1 VAARTSGDDPLRVG
15 VFGTGAL
22 GRHHTRILGGLPGV
36 ERIGVFDPRP
46 EQAAAVAGEY
56 GARTFD
62 TFEALA
68 AEIDAAVVAAPTVA
82 HAELG
87 VALLERGV
95 HVLVEKPIA
104 ATLEQADR
112 LIEAAERAGRVL
124 AIGHVEY
131 HNPAVEALIG
141 AGGRPRFVEI
151 ERLGVFTPRSLDVDV
166 IADLMIH
173 DLQIL
178 GELDPSGIVEV
189 RAVGIPVLSERI
201 DIVNARLAFASGMVA
216 NVTAT
221 RVSSERVRKLRAF
234 YPDRYRSLDYQAQ
247 EIKGYRLE
255 RADGEKRILPEAIG
269 VEKAEPLRR
278 ELEEFTAAC
287 RGAKARVVGGAAARG
302 ALAVAIAVAREAAP
316 A

>member
-1 VAARTSGDDPLRVG
+1 MAAKTDGAPLRVG

-22 GRHHTRILGGLPGV
+22 GRHHTRILGSLPGI
-36 ERIGVFDPRP
+36 ERVGIFDPRP
-46 EQAAAVAGEY
+46 EQAAAVAAEY
-56 GARTFD
+56 GAKAFD
-62 TFEALA
+62 SFEALA
-68 AEIDAAVVAAPTVA
+68 GEIDAAVVAAPTVA
-82 HAELG
+82 HADLG

-104 ATLEQADR
+104 ASLEEADR
-112 LIEAAERAGRVL
+112 LIDAAARAGRVL
-124 AIGHVEY
+124 AVGHVEF
-131 HNPAVEALIG
+131 HNPAVEALLG

-178 GELDPSGIVEV
+178 GELDPSEIVEV

-201 DIVNARLAFASGMVA
+201 DIVNARLAFASGLVA
-216 NVTAT
+216 NVTAS

-247 EIKGYRLE
+247 EIKGYRLD
-255 RADGEKRILPEAIG
+255 RDNGEKRILPEAIA

-278 ELEEFTAAC
+278 ELEEFRSAC
-287 RGAKARVVGGAAARG
+287 GGERSRVVGGAQARR
-302 ALAVAIAVAREAAP
+302 ALAVAIAVAREAVP